1 MKRKLI
7 AMMICLAVVLMM
19 GNAFAQQVP
28 VAGTSIGVSAEE
40 LVTVAKGW
48 SASKQ
53 IIGKDV
59 YNDKDEKVGVVDDLI
74 IAPDK
79 AVSYAIIGAGGFL
92 GMGKKD
98 VAILVNQFKI
108 VDGKITL
115 PGATK
120 EVVKAMPTFQ
130 YAK

>member
-1 MKRKLI
+1 MKRKVI

-28 VAGTSIGVSAEE
+28 VAGTSIGVSTDE
-40 LVTVAKGW
+40 LVTVATGW
-48 SASKQ
+48 SVNKQ
-53 IIGKDV
+53 IMGKDV
-59 YNDKDEKVGVVDDLI
+59 YNDKDEKIGVVDDLI

-92 GMGKKD
+92 GMGKHD
-98 VAILVNQFKI
+98 VAVRVNQFKI
-108 VDGKITL
+108 VDGKITW
-115 PGATK
+115 PGAFK
-120 EVVKAMPTFQ
+120 DVVKALPVFQ